1 MRKPTTATKS
11 YTALS
16 SNRKNGK
23 KMEKALGEK
32 RLKKTTVHLK
42 KIQGDIIDKLYYH
55 HFYFRRFCVILI
67 KGGSKWTIYVF
78 LSVNIA
84 ATLLPW
90 YMTRGFRL
98 CAAVKRWSNLFP
110 AAPTQLPKNTFLLLK

>member
-32 RLKKTTVHLK
+32 RLKRTTVHLK
-42 KIQGDIIDKLYYH
+42 KIQGDIIDKL
-55 HFYFRRFCVILI
+55 
-67 KGGSKWTIYVF
+67 
-78 LSVNIA
+78 
-84 ATLLPW
+84 
-90 YMTRGFRL
+90 
-98 CAAVKRWSNLFP
+98 
-110 AAPTQLPKNTFLLLK
+110 

>member
-32 RLKKTTVHLK
+32 RLKRTTVHLK
-42 KIQGDIIDKLYYH
+42 KYRGIFRGILSINYTIITFILGASVLY
-55 HFYFRRFCVILI
+55 L
-67 KGGSKWTIYVF
+67 
-78 LSVNIA
+78 
-84 ATLLPW
+84 
-90 YMTRGFRL
+90 
-98 CAAVKRWSNLFP
+98 
-110 AAPTQLPKNTFLLLK
+110 